1 MEYSSLGHG
10 VESIIPPGGHF
21 YNLKSITFLVNSNYG
36 VVYDLLHYLKPKKQ
50 TKKKTIKRKPSNL
63 VSLGNTP
70 SIHSCLFPFPKL
82 LFRQT
87 SYWWLFRIFN
97 FILSLVI
104 GIWPALLV
112 SKWAANSFSDHVF

>member
-50 TKKKTIKRKPSNL
+50 QQPGNL
-63 VSLGNTP
+63 SLGNTP
-70 SIHSCLFPFPKL
+70 SIQSCLFLFPKF

-87 SYWWLFRIFN
+87 SYWWFFRN
-97 FILSLVI
+97 FSCILSLVI
-104 GIWPALLV
+104 GIWPAVLV